1 MKNIFITIMK
11 TFKKIALFVL
21 VSAMVLSA
29 AACGASDK
37 DSNDG
42 SSQSVSDTAGKKEV
56 DYSGEYVETVAQ
68 RASVSVT
75 KGENGYD
82 IWIRWPNSVDEAVNW
97 TFSGTFDENG
107 VLSYSGCEKSVV
119 KFDENGNDTLTT
131 EYTDGTGK
139 LMFADNALTW
149 QDDKEN
155 AGNEAVFALQ

>member
-1 MKNIFITIMK
+1 MK

-56 DYSGEYVETVAQ
+56 DYSGEYVE
-68 RASVSVT
+68 
-75 KGENGYD
+75 YD